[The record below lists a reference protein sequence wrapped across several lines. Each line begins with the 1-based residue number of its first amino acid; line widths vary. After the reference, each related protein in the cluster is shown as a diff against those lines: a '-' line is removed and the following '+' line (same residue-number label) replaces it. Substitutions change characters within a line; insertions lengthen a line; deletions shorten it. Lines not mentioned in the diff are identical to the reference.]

1 MYRLYGTE
9 RSGSA
14 AIEMALARCQA
25 DYRLE
30 NASSWQEGSGSEA
43 LKALNPLMQI
53 PTLLLADG
61 AVLTES
67 AAILIYLGLEYP
79 LSGLLSNDADLRAQ
93 QIRGLIFI
101 SSNCYAAIGV
111 IDYPERWLAAAHD
124 TALSALKTGATQRL
138 HQQWETFSDIF
149 SATAA
154 WRPDD
159 PGALEML
166 ACVVT
171 RWSATRRELQK
182 TRPEFYAALTRIDRH
197 PTLTAVLQRHWPAA

>member
-1 MYRLYGTE
+1 MYTLYGTE

-14 AIEMALARCQA
+14 AIEMALACCQA

-30 NASSWQEGSGSEA
+30 NASSWQEGSGSER

-67 AAILIYLGLEYP
+67 AAILIYLGLKYP

-111 IDYPERWLAAAHD
+111 IDYPARWLAADHD
-124 TALSALKTGATQRL
+124 DALSALKTGATQRL
-138 HQQWETFSDIF
+138 HQQWATFSDIF
-149 SATAA
+149 SATAT

-171 RWSATRRELQK
+171 RWSETRRALQQ

-197 PTLTAVLQRHWPAA
+197 PTLAAVLQRHWPAT